1 MNVQVDDLQFTISFD
16 MWLRLSWIDNR
27 LKIDTKNGSRRGVI
41 LSTDEKVT
49 AINLQSR
56 QILHQIWVPEVII
69 PHQKLLKLNPGPGFR
84 DEVLA
89 FMLKDENVWV
99 DYWSWIKPTITC
111 PMSFNWYPF
120 DVQNCLMAIQVQLS

>member
-1 MNVQVDDLQFTISFD
+1 

-27 LKIDTKNGSRRGVI
+27 LKIETKNGSRRGVI
-41 LSTDEKVT
+41 MSTDEKVT
-49 AINLQSR
+49 SIRLQSR

-69 PHQKLLKLNPGPGFR
+69 PHQKLSKLNHGPGYR

-89 FMLKDENVWV
+89 FVLKDENVWV

-111 PMSFNWYPF
+111 PLTFNWYPF
-120 DVQNCLMAIQVQLS
+120 DQQNCLFVLQV